1 MALGNNP
8 IQKILEELYRKAYVI
23 RPNEFF
29 KDKGFNNSK
38 VTQATKKV
46 AAYLAKNNIKTALEI
61 SPPSPVEKRLIET
74 YLVREWKILS
84 TGYFI
89 VEPVNVHLKKAWDY
103 LDESIQADQ
112 NEVKLINIIP
122 KLLSVPFGFD
132 FNTALLLFSAWV
144 GFNNKEISFSR
155 RNQKTTVKTLFDDIS
170 IYNKPTAQLM
180 LQLLLVEHLAIS
192 REDPSVIETEIKA
205 IMETI
210 KASACITKEDAL
222 IFSAKLQDFLE
233 KEEGASHYLESDC
246 KNILQSLTIH
256 LEELEQYNQQAD
268 EIYKEVHSRLE
279 ITSLQKIE
287 KRIQKLNYPKFI
299 KTEKANLDELQ
310 RLLDK
315 QYEACVDEICAE
327 PEKLKSIEN
336 VGIVR
341 KKIEDHQDLLSDH
354 KDLVQKLSSALDHL
368 EKKAE
373 QLKEKENE
381 ESLME
386 QIRLISEDSPLQKL
400 QEDLNFIKSK
410 QYPANVNNLV
420 NIKVE
425 RMKTKVA
432 ALQKFADGV
441 LERYQVIDKTE
452 LRAFKENLLS
462 RMNLYQNSPYQEK
475 LFQVKNYCDELDRYY
490 NELAYLSRINTTNL
504 SEIQK
509 GIEKLESVRSLYQN
523 KISEEH
529 MTYLLQFKNKFDQA
543 HQEIINEFE
552 KGLSELES
560 ILKMELEQVSGSLP
574 IVDFRNKITTLRTNN
589 LDGFKNRLDKVEND
603 FNKIVKEM
611 NEKHTLKQI
620 ENLYKMLDNN
630 KKQICLQRLKDL

>member
-1 MALGNNP
+1 
-8 IQKILEELYRKAYVI
+8 
-23 RPNEFF
+23 
-29 KDKGFNNSK
+29 
-38 VTQATKKV
+38 
-46 AAYLAKNNIKTALEI
+46 
-61 SPPSPVEKRLIET
+61 
-74 YLVREWKILS
+74 
-84 TGYFI
+84 
-89 VEPVNVHLKKAWDY
+89 
-103 LDESIQADQ
+103 
-112 NEVKLINIIP
+112 
-122 KLLSVPFGFD
+122 
-132 FNTALLLFSAWV
+132 
-144 GFNNKEISFSR
+144 
-155 RNQKTTVKTLFDDIS
+155 
-170 IYNKPTAQLM
+170 
-180 LQLLLVEHLAIS
+180 
-192 REDPSVIETEIKA
+192 
-205 IMETI
+205 
-210 KASACITKEDAL
+210 
-222 IFSAKLQDFLE
+222 
-233 KEEGASHYLESDC
+233 
-246 KNILQSLTIH
+246 
-256 LEELEQYNQQAD
+256 
-268 EIYKEVHSRLE
+268 
-279 ITSLQKIE
+279 
-287 KRIQKLNYPKFI
+287 
-299 KTEKANLDELQ
+299 
-310 RLLDK
+310 
-315 QYEACVDEICAE
+315 
-327 PEKLKSIEN
+327 
-336 VGIVR
+336 
-341 KKIEDHQDLLSDH
+341 
-354 KDLVQKLSSALDHL
+354 
-368 EKKAE
+368 
-373 QLKEKENE
+373 
-381 ESLME
+381 
-386 QIRLISEDSPLQKL
+386 
-400 QEDLNFIKSK
+400 
-410 QYPANVNNLV
+410 
-420 NIKVE
+420 
-425 RMKTKVA
+425 MKTKVA